1 MMSYLTIKY
10 EKNIFLQNFVN
21 ERRITMIETQTVL
34 EKIMHDRKSVRK
46 YKEGVVIPQEKLL
59 YLLDQATSAPSSSNM
74 QPWRFM
80 VIQDEAAKQKLLPI
94 AFNQEQIVQS
104 SATIAVLGDKKMYE
118 KSADIYNASY
128 EQGFMSR
135 EVADHMITSSEKLYS
150 GLSEEALTNV
160 IQFDAGL
167 ISMQIMLLAKDMGY
181 DTVPMGGFNK
191 QQFAEAF
198 DVPENEFPI
207 LLISIGEAAAE
218 AYGSSRID
226 VKKLTRFI

>member
-1 MMSYLTIKY
+1 
-10 EKNIFLQNFVN
+10 
-21 ERRITMIETQTVL
+21 MIETQTAL

-59 YLLDQATSAPSSSNM
+59 YLLEQATSAPSSSNM

-118 KSADIYNASY
+118 KAADIYNASY

-150 GLSEEALTNV
+150 GLSDEALTNV

-226 VKKLTRFI
+226 VKELTRFI